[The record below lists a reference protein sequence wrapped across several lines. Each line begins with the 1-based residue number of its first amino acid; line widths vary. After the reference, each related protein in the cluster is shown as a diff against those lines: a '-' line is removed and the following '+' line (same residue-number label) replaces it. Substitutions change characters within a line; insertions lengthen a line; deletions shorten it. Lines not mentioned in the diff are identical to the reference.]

1 VEGGEVTTEETADG
15 KKATPTEDPGEE
27 TAAKKTQRVKWR
39 NERKA
44 GEMTE
49 T

>member
-1 VEGGEVTTEETADG
+1 VEGGEVTTEETADR
-15 KKATPTEDPGEE
+15 KKATPTEDLGEE
-27 TAAKKTQRVKWR
+27 TAVKWR